1 MTASRDVVFR
11 DRYGLHPRAAM
22 RISQT
27 AARFAARVTLEDL
40 TSGSGPVEA
49 RSMLT
54 LVGAAIR
61 AGDRVRVA
69 ADGEDGE
76 AAASAIA
83 DLLEGGVCHP
93 GG

>member
-1 MTASRDVVFR
+1 MTAARNAVFH

-27 AARFAARVTLEDL
+27 AARYQARITLEDRAA
-40 TSGSGPVEA
+40 GRAPVDA

-54 LVGAAIR
+54 LVGAGIR
-61 AGDRVRVA
+61 AGDRVRIVA
-69 ADGEDGE
+69 EGDDAE
-76 AAASAIA
+76 AAVEAIA
-83 DLLEGGVCHP
+83 ALLEGGVCHP

>member
-27 AARFAARVTLEDL
+27 AGRFGARISIEDL
-40 TSGSGPVEA
+40 SGGGRPVDA

-54 LVGAAIR
+54 LVGAGIR
-61 AGDRVRVA
+61 AGNRVRVA
-69 ADGEDGE
+69 AEGDDAE
-76 AAASAIA
+76 AAVEAIA
-83 DLLEGGVCHP
+83 SLLEGGVCHP
-93 GG
+93 G